1 MFKSGFNLWTFWL
14 TPNELFSL
22 KRGPAR
28 VSKNSVSKGPQTIF
42 VDCSQRIIVWN
53 RPTKLTLRQS
63 VIHITTDSLVSR
75 WHKYLSQFEHNLT
88 ININILWSKVWN
100 FTRIYSSFYYFTR
113 IIRRIYVA
121 SLRRSKISEKF
132 PWLPYFRESTI
143 KEGRDRNAANKRTVK
158 SSSFNFVL

>member
-28 VSKNSVSKGPQTIF
+28 VSKNSVSKGPQIIF

-63 VIHITTDSLVSR
+63 VIHITTRFTSIVVAQIFFAIWAQFIYQDEHSLIKSMKFHENIFFILLFYENDPQNVRSF
-75 WHKYLSQFEHNLT
+75 FEE
-88 ININILWSKVWN
+88 I
-100 FTRIYSSFYYFTR
+100 
-113 IIRRIYVA
+113 
-121 SLRRSKISEKF
+121 
-132 PWLPYFRESTI
+132 
-143 KEGRDRNAANKRTVK
+143 
-158 SSSFNFVL
+158 